1 LDIEKNKQIVE
12 AFYQAGDR
20 GDMEAC
26 LGMLA
31 DDIRWTNIGST
42 RFSGTYVGK
51 RALMEQLLAPL
62 FGSLKAGISSVI
74 ENMIA
79 EQDYVVALTSGS
91 AETTDGEPYNNS
103 YCQVMRIRDGKIA
116 EVTEYFDTEL
126 TGSVIGRD

>member
-1 LDIEKNKQIVE
+1 MGIEKNKQIVE

-51 RALMEQLLAPL
+51 QTLVEQLIGPL
-62 FGSLKAGISSVI
+62 FAELKAGISSGVKKI
-74 ENMIA
+74 H
-79 EQDYVVALTSGS
+79 S
-91 AETTDGEPYNNS
+91 A
-103 YCQVMRIRDGKIA
+103 I
-116 EVTEYFDTEL
+116 
-126 TGSVIGRD
+126 

>member
-1 LDIEKNKQIVE
+1 MGIEKNKQIVE

-51 RALMEQLLAPL
+51 QTLVEQLIGPL
-62 FGSLKAGISSVI
+62 FAELKAGISSVI
-74 ENMIA
+74 EKMIA

-91 AETTDGEPYNNS
+91 AETTDGKPYNNS

-126 TGSVIGRD
+126 TSSVFGRD